1 MTWRQLAQIVA
12 ACIAVALFLWM
23 VQSCAPQKN
32 LTEVIQYKD
41 STIYH
46 HVYDTTRVTVIDS
59 VRVDAATQSE
69 SKSETTYTF
78 ADGGGTFNATTGE
91 ATNVSSVSTKSSQKD
106 NATTSVTATHRADS
120 LAARVDSLTQLN
132 VALQEQLEAS
142 QAPAPRPE
150 RTGWDKFCTRW
161 FIGTAFVLLLLLLWW
176 VADYIPVLKPYK
188 QIIKTFFG
196 GIRIFKS

>member
-1 MTWRQLAQIVA
+1 MTWRHFWQIIVA
-12 ACIAVALFLWM
+12 VVCVALFLWM

-150 RTGWDKFCTRW
+150 RTGWDKFCSKAT
-161 FIGTAFVLLLLLLWW
+161 IAAIILLVLWLLWKI
-176 VADYIPVLKPYK
+176 ADYIPALKGYK
-188 QIIKTFFG
+188 TIIKTF
-196 GIRIFKS
+196 IKL

>member
-1 MTWRQLAQIVA
+1 MTWRQFWQIIVA
-12 ACIAVALFLWM
+12 VVCVALFLWM

-46 HVYDTTRVTVIDS
+46 HVFDTTRVTIVDS
-59 VRVDAATQSE
+59 VQVSATTQSE
-69 SKSETTYTF
+69 SQSETTYTF
-78 ADGGGTFNATTGE
+78 ADGGTFNATTGE

-106 NATTSVTATHRADS
+106 NATTSLTATHRADS
-120 LAARVDSLTQLN
+120 LAARVDSLMQLN

-150 RTGWDKFCTRW
+150 RSGWDKFCTKW
-161 FIGTAFVLLLLLLWW
+161 FIGSALLLLLLLLWW
-176 VADYIPVLKPYK
+176 IADYIPVLSKYK
-188 QIIKTFFG
+188 TIIKTF
-196 GIRIFKS
+196 IKL